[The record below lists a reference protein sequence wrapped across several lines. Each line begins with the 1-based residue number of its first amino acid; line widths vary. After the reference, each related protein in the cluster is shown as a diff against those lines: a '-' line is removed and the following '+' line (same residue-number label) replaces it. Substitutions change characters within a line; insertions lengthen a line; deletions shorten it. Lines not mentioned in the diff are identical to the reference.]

1 VVIFP
6 TTLETKGVPAMIYLY
21 VKTHNK
27 TVLKYLGKTNSKDP
41 HKYPGS
47 GLYWTKHLKVH
58 GIDYT
63 TEILLATED
72 KEELKETG
80 LFFSKLFN
88 IVKSKE
94 WANIMEEYGQGG
106 AWNKGLNAERDDRI
120 KRIAKNMSITKRN
133 SGFYEECGKYLPK
146 LYGDENPMKRP
157 EQRKRMSELASRRYR
172 IYKEDGTWSW
182 GYRPLLEV

>member
-1 VVIFP
+1 
-6 TTLETKGVPAMIYLY
+6 MIYLY

-27 TVLKYLGKTNSKDP
+27 TGLKYLGKTNSKDP
-41 HKYPGS
+41 HKYAGS

-80 LFFSKLFN
+80 LFFSKIFN

-106 AWNKGLNAERDDRI
+106 AWNKGLTSADPRV
-120 KRIAKNMSITKRN
+120 KRN
-133 SGFYEECGKYLPK
+133 SINMSKSKRESGFYDICGKYLPHPK
-146 LYGDENPMKRP
+146 GDANPAKKP
-157 EQRKRMSELASRRYR
+157 ESRAKMSEKAKFRYR
-172 IYKEDGTWSW
+172 IYREDGSW
-182 GYRPLLEV
+182 YWGRRPQ